1 LRFKENLRVIEG
13 ALEKVLKM
21 RGVEYYWR
29 VLVDGKPTEEIT
41 GVKDIGVIAQ
51 EVMEY
56 FPQLVG
62 GSEETGYSVHYSQI
76 IPIIVEAIQTQTKV
90 LEEHEKELENIE
102 IELKNKGLI

>member
-1 LRFKENLRVIEG
+1 LRVIES

-29 VLVDGKPTEEIT
+29 VLVDGKPTEEVT

-56 FPQLVG
+56 FPELVG
-62 GSEETGYSVHYSQI
+62 GSEEQGYYVHYAQI
-76 IPIIVEAIQTQTKV
+76 IPIIVEAIQIQTKT
-90 LEEHEKELENIE
+90 LESYENELEILETE
-102 IELKNKGLI
+102 IKRRGLI